1 MARIVIAEDDPSIR
15 SLVAQLLT
23 LDGFA
28 VTAVGDGGSALE
40 TVLADTPALVVLDL
54 MMPRMD
60 GLEVLQAIRDNEA
73 TRTTP
78 VVIVTAK
85 TDDETTWAGWRGGC
99 DYYMTKP
106 FEPEDLIAAVHRL
119 LAPAGASA

>member
-1 MARIVIAEDDPSIR
+1 MPSIVVAEDDPSIR
-15 SLVAQLLT
+15 DLLSQLLV
-23 LDGFA
+23 LDGFK
-28 VTAVGDGGSALE
+28 VTALSDGSSALDA
-40 TVLADTPALVVLDL
+40 VMSGHPDLVILDL

-60 GLEVLQAIRDNEA
+60 GLSVLRALRDNEA

-85 TDDETTWAGWRGGC
+85 TDDETTWKGWSGGC

-106 FEPEDLIAAVHRL
+106 FEPDDLISAVHRL
-119 LAPAGASA
+119 LEPAGASA